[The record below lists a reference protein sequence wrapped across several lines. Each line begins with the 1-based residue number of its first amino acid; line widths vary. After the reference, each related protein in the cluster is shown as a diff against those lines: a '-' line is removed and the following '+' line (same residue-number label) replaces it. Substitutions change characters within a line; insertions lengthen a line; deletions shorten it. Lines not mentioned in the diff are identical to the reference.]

1 MYSSKR
7 NNAYQ
12 STYLYHINIPETF
25 KRLLFTYSS
34 RSNNHSGKKKPTHTL
49 THRIGQC
56 ATKYKITV
64 LQSTAH

>member
-34 RSNNHSGKKKPTHTL
+34 RSNNHSGKKNHTYTHTQNW
-49 THRIGQC
+49 TVC
-56 ATKYKITV
+56 NKI
-64 LQSTAH
+64 

>member
-34 RSNNHSGKKKPTHTL
+34 RSNNHSGKKPPHIHSHTEL
-49 THRIGQC
+49 DNVQQNI
-56 ATKYKITV
+56 K
-64 LQSTAH
+64 

>member
-7 NNAYQ
+7 NSAYQ
-12 STYLYHINIPETF
+12 STYLHHINIPETF

-34 RSNNHSGKKKPTHTL
+34 RSNNHSVKKPTHTL

>member
-34 RSNNHSGKKKPTHTL
+34 RSNNHSEKKNPHIQSHTEL
-49 THRIGQC
+49 DSVQQNI
-56 ATKYKITV
+56 K
-64 LQSTAH
+64 

>member
-7 NNAYQ
+7 NSAYQ

-34 RSNNHSGKKKPTHTL
+34 RSNNHSVKKNPHIHSHTEL
-49 THRIGQC
+49 DSVQQNI
-56 ATKYKITV
+56 K
-64 LQSTAH
+64 

>member
-7 NNAYQ
+7 NSAYQ

-34 RSNNHSGKKKPTHTL
+34 RSNNHSVKKPPHIHSHTEL
-49 THRIGQC
+49 DSVQQNI
-56 ATKYKITV
+56 K
-64 LQSTAH
+64 